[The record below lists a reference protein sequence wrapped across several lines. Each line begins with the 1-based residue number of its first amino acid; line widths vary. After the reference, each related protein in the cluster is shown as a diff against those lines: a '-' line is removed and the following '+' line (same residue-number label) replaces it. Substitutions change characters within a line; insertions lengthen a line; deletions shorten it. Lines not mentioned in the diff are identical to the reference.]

1 MGSNPTLSA
10 IDLAG
15 RRLRLR
21 TARSSSASGTRPTL
35 AIRFPIAP
43 RSWLD
48 RDVQRQQLNPLADL
62 IVVPAD
68 ARSAQ
73 LPVCVLI
80 RPWVFSSARPAVT
93 ALLVAKKK
101 GHSRGLSR
109 LPWQARSTAVRS
121 TYRRHHHNSIPLR
134 NTSACRLLDSARC
147 NKTRPRLRLDWPM
160 QSARFPMRLI
170 RTAATS
176 GKQALSERGNGR
188 T

>member
-1 MGSNPTLSA
+1 MWKILLWIRIPLAPPSTSRVGDCVSSPRATARKCGVFREHRTLRRA
-10 IDLAG
+10 TPDLAHESH
-15 RRLRLR
+15 RV
-21 TARSSSASGTRPTL
+21 SG
-35 AIRFPIAP
+35 AGK
-43 RSWLD
+43 
-48 RDVQRQQLNPLADL
+48 
-62 IVVPAD
+62 

-73 LPVCVLI
+73 LPVRVLI
-80 RPWVFSSARPAVT
+80 RPWLFSSARPAVT

-170 RTAATS
+170 RTRRHLRKASA
-176 GKQALSERGNGR
+176 Q
-188 T
+188 